1 MKYLT
6 PVRWIVLATLVFVAL
21 AGGAASNPASAWW
34 RGGVAIGIVP
44 PPLYF
49 GGPVYAPPPVYYAP
63 PPVYYAAPPAYY
75 APPPVVYAP
84 PPFYVAPPSRYS
96 STCYAGAYSCP
107 MQNAA
112 PAGSPCSCPANQGRA
127 YGRAG

>member
-1 MKYLT
+1 MKMVPLFC
-6 PVRWIVLATLVFVAL
+6 PAVCRGPAL
-21 AGGAASNPASAWW
+21 AALAFLALTGTVAPTPAHAWW
-34 RGGVAIGIVP
+34 RGGVVVGIAP

-49 GGPVYAPPPVYYAP
+49 GPPVYAPPPV
-63 PPVYYAAPPAYY
+63 YY

-96 STCYAGAYSCP
+96 QTCYAGPYTCP
-107 MQNAA
+107 LQPPG